1 MKRFLVGSS
10 IAAAT
15 FVTAAASHPDTDL
28 GRRTSVV
35 GRQAS
40 DLARRTSDVDARA
53 VDALFSDYTRAGSPG
68 CAVGVFQ
75 NGAIAFAKGYGLAS
89 VEHDVPIT
97 PDTVFYA
104 GSVSKQFTAM
114 TAALAIRQGKLSY
127 DDSIRRYLPELP
139 AYADR
144 IKVSHLL
151 HHTSGLRDYNTLLA
165 VAGRR
170 DEDAWDNAAVLR
182 ITARQKALNFEP
194 GAEYLYSNT
203 GYTLLATVVERATGT
218 KFASYA
224 DEQIFKP
231 LGMTVTHFH
240 TDARRLVKQRALGY
254 GGRDGA
260 WTLDTPIN
268 ERAGA
273 GGLYTSI
280 TELQKWDENFYSGAI
295 GGATI
300 LKQLQTRG
308 VLNDGKTIAY
318 AWGLQIGE
326 YGGLPIVEHS
336 GSLGGY
342 RAHIFRVPSEHTSVA
357 LLCNVSTVNTTTLAR
372 RVVSVVLKGRLTA
385 PAPAVPGGTAGSI
398 LGRVP
403 DSTTA
408 AANREYAGTFYSEEL
423 GARFTITARG
433 DEVLV
438 QRENDAA
445 PAVLRMDGP
454 ADHFTFRGYT
464 VKFVRDSTRQV
475 TGFTVDAGRVRGIVF
490 ERRER

>member
-1 MKRFLVGSS
+1 MRRLV
-10 IAAAT
+10 ALAVLVVTT
-15 FVTAAASHPDTDL
+15 FATAAASRPETD
-28 GRRTSVV
+28 V
-35 GRQAS
+35 G
-40 DLARRTSDVDARA
+40 RRTSDVDPRA
-53 VDALFSDYTRAGSPG
+53 VDAIFAPYSRAGSPG

-75 NGAIAFAKGYGLAS
+75 NGAITHAKGYGLAS
-89 VEHDVPIT
+89 IEHDVPIT
-97 PDTVFYA
+97 ADTVFYA

-114 TAALAIRQGKLSY
+114 AAALAIQQGKLAY
-127 DDSIRRYLPELP
+127 DDSIRKHLPELP
-139 AYADR
+139 PYADR

-203 GYTLLATVVERATGT
+203 GYTLLATIVERATGA
-218 KFASYA
+218 KFAAYA

-231 LGMTVTHFH
+231 LGMTASHFH
-240 TDARRLVKQRALGY
+240 TDARRLVKGRALGY

-260 WTLDTPIN
+260 WTMDTPIN

-273 GGLYTSI
+273 GGLYTTI
-280 TELQKWDENFYSGAI
+280 TELQKWDENFYTGKV
-295 GGATI
+295 GGMAI
-300 LKQLQTRG
+300 LKQLQTRA

-326 YGGLPIVEHS
+326 YGGRPIVEHS

-342 RAHIFRVPSEHTSVA
+342 RAHILRFPEQHTSVA
-357 LLCNVSTVNTTTLAR
+357 LLCNVSAVNTTTLAR
-372 RVVSVVLKGRLTA
+372 QVIGVVLKDRLTA
-385 PAPAVPGGTAGSI
+385 PAAASGGGVAGSVP
-398 LGRVP
+398 GRVP

-408 AANREYAGTFYSEEL
+408 TANRDYAGTFSSDEL
-423 GARFTITARG
+423 EVRFTITARG
-433 DEVLV
+433 DELLL
-438 QRENDAA
+438 QRQHDTA

-464 VKFVRDSTRQV
+464 MKFVRDSTRKV
-475 TGFTVDAGRVRGIVF
+475 TGFTVDAGRVRGLIF
-490 ERRER
+490 ERER

>member
-1 MKRFLVGSS
+1 MRLLAALTLAAVASYSGSG
-10 IAAAT
+10 
-15 FVTAAASHPDTDL
+15 V
-28 GRRTSVV
+28 GRR
-35 GRQAS
+35 A
-40 DLARRTSDVDARA
+40 SDVDTRA
-53 VDALFSDYTRAGSPG
+53 VDAIFADYTRAGSPG

-75 NGAIAFAKGYGLAS
+75 NGAIAFARGYGMAS
-89 VEHDVPIT
+89 IEHDLPIT
-97 PDTVFYA
+97 ADTVFYA

-114 TAALAIRQGKLSY
+114 AAALAIQQGKLSY
-127 DDSIRRYLPELP
+127 DDSVRKHLPELP

-203 GYTLLATVVERATGT
+203 GYTLLATIVERATGT
-218 KFASYA
+218 KFAAYA
-224 DEQIFKP
+224 DERIFKP
-231 LGMTVTHFH
+231 LGMTASHFH
-240 TDARRLVKQRALGY
+240 TDARRLVKHRALGY
-254 GGRDGA
+254 GGREGA
-260 WTLDTPIN
+260 WTMDTPIN

-273 GGLYTSI
+273 GGVYTSI
-280 TELQKWDENFYSGAI
+280 TELQKWDENFYNGKV
-295 GGATI
+295 GGMA
-300 LKQLQTRG
+300 LLERLQTRAA
-308 VLNDGKTIAY
+308 LNDGKTISY

-357 LLCNVSTVNTTTLAR
+357 LLCNVSAVNTNTLAR
-372 RVVSVVLKGRLTA
+372 QVASVVLKGRLTA
-385 PAPAVPGGTAGSI
+385 PSATPGGVAGST

-408 AANREYAGTFYSEEL
+408 AANGDYAGTFYSDEL
-423 GARFTITARG
+423 EVRFTVTARG
-433 DEVLV
+433 DELLL
-438 QRENDAA
+438 QRQNDAA
-445 PAVLRMDGP
+445 PTVLRMDGP
-454 ADHFTFRGYT
+454 ADHFMFRGY
-464 VKFVRDSTRQV
+464 VLKFVRDDARKV